1 MSDIQLTEVIERYL
15 NGEMTADERL
25 RFEMLRKENADVNIR
40 VLEHE
45 QFAGVLKQYA
55 ERVELENRLNAI
67 HGEIDV
73 HALVHEVT
81 EHPAWIVRMWRN
93 HHSKISVAA
102 SIAIFA
108 ILSTLF
114 VTGYFNKGEKY
125 QMLAAEV
132 ENVKKSNRELNN
144 RTNRIENSIKNNPGE
159 KNGVNIPGRPVHI
172 NPVNPGKFR
181 GTGFAVSAN
190 GYIAT
195 AYHVITG
202 ADSVYVQNA
211 AGDAYKAK
219 VVYTEPGYDV
229 AILKI
234 TDTTFA
240 GLTTLPYN
248 IKRSRTDLGED
259 VYTLGY
265 PANNMVFGPGY
276 LTGVDGPQDDSTK
289 YQVSIPVNPG
299 NSGGPLLDAKGNVI
313 GIISGR
319 QTQVEGASF
328 AIKSAYLFKT
338 IKNIPSDSVKSKI
351 SLNASK
357 NTLASL
363 SRTQQIKKLQNYVF
377 MVKVYK
383 N

>member
-1 MSDIQLTEVIERYL
+1 MSDIQLTEIIERYL

-81 EHPAWIVRMWRN
+81 EHPAWIVRVWRN

-108 ILSTLF
+108 VLSTLF
-114 VTGYFNKGEKY
+114 FTGYFNRGEKY
-125 QMLAAEV
+125 QLLAREV
-132 ENVKKSNRELNN
+132 ENVKRSNADQKTRLNK
-144 RTNRIENSIKNNPGE
+144 IENDIRSG
-159 KNGVNIPGRPVHI
+159 NGKSGQSTRPVHV
-172 NPVNPGKFR
+172 NPINPGKFR
-181 GTGFAVSAN
+181 GTGFAVTSS

-195 AYHVITG
+195 NYHVIVG

-240 GLTTLPYN
+240 GLGALPYN
-248 IKRSRTDLGED
+248 IKRAKSDLGED

-265 PANNMVFGPGY
+265 PTDNVVFGPGY
-276 LTGVDGPQDDSTK
+276 LTSATGNHDDSTQ

-313 GIISGR
+313 GIIAGR
-319 QTQVEGASF
+319 LPSVEGAAF
-328 AIKSAYLFKT
+328 AVKSAYLFKT

-351 SLNASK
+351 NLNASK

-363 SRTQQIKKLQNYVF
+363 NRPQQVKKLQNYVF